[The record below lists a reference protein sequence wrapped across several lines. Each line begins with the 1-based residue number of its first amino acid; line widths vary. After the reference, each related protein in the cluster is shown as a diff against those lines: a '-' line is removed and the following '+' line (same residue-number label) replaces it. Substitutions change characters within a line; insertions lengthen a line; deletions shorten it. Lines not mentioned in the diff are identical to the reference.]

1 MPSSPT
7 RRPTAAAEPL
17 WIVAEEVAA
26 LLGIHRSTVWRWI
39 DQGLLPPPRRI
50 GGRTLWL
57 RADVE
62 LFARCNS
69 LGELRRLKAKPGEP

>member
-1 MPSSPT
+1 MPSSPA
-7 RRPTAAAEPL
+7 RRHTAAAGPL
-17 WIVAEEVAA
+17 WITAEEVAA

-39 DQGLLPPPRRI
+39 DQELLPPPRRI

-62 LFARCNS
+62 LFARCSS
-69 LGELRRLKAKPGEP
+69 LGEFRRLKARPSEL